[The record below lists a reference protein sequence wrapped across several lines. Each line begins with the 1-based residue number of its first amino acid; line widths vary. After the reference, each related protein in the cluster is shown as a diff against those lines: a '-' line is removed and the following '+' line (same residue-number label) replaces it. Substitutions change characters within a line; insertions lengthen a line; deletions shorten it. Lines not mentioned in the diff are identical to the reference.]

1 MCVLKPSLFRFKIWF
16 FTTKAISTL
25 LWDKHHSGTCKK
37 SIKSCRCSLCPRTLL
52 PPLIIMANIFSC
64 FLYISSGYTLF
75 QNIDLIVISPNIPL
89 LNILLGKIGVNI
101 QGYTFLLWLKLSLI
115 NSQNC
120 DAKYC
125 YFYECLVFLTWLQ
138 AY

>member
-1 MCVLKPSLFRFKIWF
+1 MCVLQPSLFRFKIWF
-16 FTTKAISTL
+16 FTTKAIHTL
-25 LWDKHHSGTCKK
+25 LWDKHHNGTRRK
-37 SIKSCRCSLCPRTLL
+37 SIKSCLCSLCPHTLL
-52 PPLIIMANIFSC
+52 PPVIIMANVFSC
-64 FLYISSGYTLF
+64 FLYVSSGYTLF
-75 QNIDLIVISPNIPL
+75 QNTDLIISPNILL
-89 LNILLGKIGVNI
+89 LNILLDKIGVNI
-101 QGYTFLLWLKLSLI
+101 QGCIFLLWLKLSLI